1 MGVNFRLMVD
11 TVLGPGRVF
20 DQVVEGSEL
29 EKIVSEYV
37 AKVKNR
43 ELYHAQITIEPN
55 RTRAYYLPTES

>member
-11 TVLGPGRVF
+11 TVL
-20 DQVVEGSEL
+20 GSEL

-55 RTRAYYLPTES
+55 RTRPNSWPTRG